1 MKTINNICLRLL
13 EKKHNK
19 FVRKVFDYTF
29 EKLNGFSPYDFSRNE
44 L

>member
-1 MKTINNICLRLL
+1 MKTINKLTLRLL
-13 EKKHNK
+13 EKRHNK
-19 FVRKVFDYTF
+19 LVRRVFDYTF